1 MNIKSNWKILIRKVS
16 LLESLGEVGGMGNIT
31 VGRKIFNSLF
41 RLKTSTHPGKVK
53 KEKRRSLN

>member
-1 MNIKSNWKILIRKVS
+1 LIRKVS

>member
-1 MNIKSNWKILIRKVS
+1 MADLDQEGQSTRIVR
-16 LLESLGEVGGMGNIT
+16 GGRGGMGNIT